1 MPLRRRGRQRLL
13 AGPRAEPSRF
23 PHHDTH
29 PACRTCEQPPIL
41 VRMRLLAL
49 IARRFLW
56 MPPTLF
62 GLLLIV
68 FAVSHVIPS
77 DPARVMAGEN
87 ATADQVALIRHQYGL
102 DLPLP
107 MQFARYVRDVV
118 SGDMGTSLFTQR
130 PVAEDLLA
138 RLPATMELA
147 LYAMAT
153 AVIVGVPLG
162 VVAALRR
169 NSWLDHFVRVITVA
183 GLAMAAFWLAIL
195 LQLLFSMWLGLT
207 PVQGRV
213 NGWGPDPITGF
224 FTIDAVLR
232 GDGETFADAVRHLV
246 LPVLTLALPAVATI
260 VRFTRA
266 GMINVMS
273 SNFVFYQTAM
283 GIPRRRIVWKYL
295 LRAALIGTLT
305 QIGLIFGN
313 LIAGAVVVETV
324 FDWPGL
330 GSFAVNS
337 ILHSDYNAIMSF
349 TVFTGVVFILTN
361 LAVDIA
367 QTLLD
372 PRGR

>member
-1 MPLRRRGRQRLL
+1 
-13 AGPRAEPSRF
+13 
-23 PHHDTH
+23 
-29 PACRTCEQPPIL
+29 
-41 VRMRLLAL
+41 MRLLAMV
-49 IARRFLW
+49 ARRIMW

-62 GLLLIV
+62 GLVLIV
-68 FAVSHVIPS
+68 FAISHVIPS

-87 ATADQVALIRHQYGL
+87 APAEQVQALRHKYGL

-107 MQFARYVRDVV
+107 RQFLRYV
-118 SGDMGTSLFTQR
+118 GDTATGNMGTSLFTQR
-130 PVAEDLLA
+130 PVAEDLWS
-138 RLPATMELA
+138 RLPATLELA
-147 LYAMAT
+147 LYAMVI
-153 AVIVGVPLG
+153 AVVSGVPLG

-169 NSWLDHFVRVITVA
+169 NSLLDHVVRVATIT

-207 PVQGRV
+207 PVQGRID
-213 NGWGPDPITGF
+213 GWGPDPITGF
-224 FTIDAVLR
+224 YTIDAVLR
-232 GDGETFADAVRHLV
+232 GDWETLGQSLRYLA
-246 LPVLTLALPAVATI
+246 LPMLTLALPAMATI

-266 GMINVMS
+266 GVLNVML

-283 GIPRRRIVWKYL
+283 GIPRRRVVWKYI
-295 LRAALIGTLT
+295 LRSALIGTLT

-337 ILHSDYNAIMSF
+337 ILQSDYNAIMGF
-349 TVFTGVVFILTN
+349 TLFVGVVFILVN
-361 LAVDIA
+361 LLVDVAQAV
-367 QTLLD
+367 LD

>member
-1 MPLRRRGRQRLL
+1 M
-13 AGPRAEPSRF
+13 
-23 PHHDTH
+23 
-29 PACRTCEQPPIL
+29 
-41 VRMRLLAL
+41 
-49 IARRFLW
+49 
-56 MPPTLF
+56 
-62 GLLLIV
+62 
-68 FAVSHVIPS
+68 
-77 DPARVMAGEN
+77 
-87 ATADQVALIRHQYGL
+87 
-102 DLPLP
+102 
-107 MQFARYVRDVV
+107 
-118 SGDMGTSLFTQR
+118 
-130 PVAEDLLA
+130 
-138 RLPATMELA
+138 
-147 LYAMAT
+147 
-153 AVIVGVPLG
+153 
-162 VVAALRR
+162 
-169 NSWLDHFVRVITVA
+169 ITVA

-207 PVQGRV
+207 PVQGRID
-213 NGWGPDPITGF
+213 GWGPDPITGF
-224 FTIDAVLR
+224 FTLDAVLR
-232 GDGETFADAVRHLV
+232 GDWDTLGQALLHLV
-246 LPVLTLALPAVATI
+246 LPTLTLALPAMATI

-349 TVFTGVVFILTN
+349 TVFTGVVFILIN
-361 LAVDIA
+361 LAVDVA
-367 QTLLD
+367 QAVLD

>member
-1 MPLRRRGRQRLL
+1 MRT
-13 AGPRAEPSRF
+13 AA
-23 PHHDTH
+23 DT
-29 PACRTCEQPPIL
+29 AN
-41 VRMRLLAL
+41 MRLFAM
-49 IARRFLW
+49 IARRCLW

-68 FAVSHVIPS
+68 FAVSHIIPS
-77 DPARVMAGEN
+77 DPARIMAGEN
-87 ATADQVALIRHQYGL
+87 ASADQVVAIRHQYGL

-107 MQFARYVRDVV
+107 MQFLHYVRDIL
-118 SGDMGTSLFTQR
+118 SGDMGISLFTQR
-130 PVAEDLLA
+130 PVAEDLVS
-138 RLPATMELA
+138 RLPATLELA
-147 LYAMAT
+147 VYAMTLA
-153 AVIVGVPLG
+153 IVAGVPLG

-169 NSWLDHFVRVITVA
+169 NSWLDHFVRVVTVA

-195 LQLLFSMWLGLT
+195 LQLLFSMWLGWT
-207 PVQGRV
+207 PVQGRID
-213 NGWGPDPITGF
+213 GWGPDPITGF
-224 FTIDAVLR
+224 FTLDAVLI
-232 GDGETFADAVRHLV
+232 GDWETLGQALRHLV
-246 LPVLTLALPAVATI
+246 LPVLTLALPAIATI

-283 GIPRRRIVWKYL
+283 GIPRHRIVWKYL

-349 TVFTGVVFILTN
+349 TVFVGVVFILTN
-361 LAVDIA
+361 LAVDVA